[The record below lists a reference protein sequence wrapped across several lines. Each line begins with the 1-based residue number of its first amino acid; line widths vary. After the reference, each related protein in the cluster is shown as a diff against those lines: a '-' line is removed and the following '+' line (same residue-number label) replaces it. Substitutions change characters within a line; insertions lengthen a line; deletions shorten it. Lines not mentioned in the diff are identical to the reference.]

1 MANSFISQH
10 ITMFIVIEGVDG
22 AGKKTQTELL
32 ANKLRDM
39 EKAVDTLSF
48 PMYGHRSA
56 TFVEKLLNGEFGRPH
71 DLDPYVASTMYM
83 LDRFAH
89 QPIIAKKLQVYD
101 YIISDRYTTSN
112 FIHRGAHYMEQG
124 DEGSMRDFF
133 SWLYDMEFQK
143 AKLPLPDKIFFLS
156 VGIKNIELNLQRK
169 AAEQQRDY
177 IDGDSHGK
185 LDVVEKD
192 LDYQK
197 YSLLVGKEVLP
208 GYFDNYIVID
218 CEDDSGKLL
227 TPQAIHQKILA
238 KVLE

>member
-1 MANSFISQH
+1 
-10 ITMFIVIEGVDG
+10 MFIVIEWVDG

-32 ANKLRDM
+32 TNKLKEM
-39 EKAVDTLSF
+39 EHAVDSLSF
-48 PMYGHRSA
+48 PMYGHWSA

-124 DEGSMRDFF
+124 DEGAMRDFF

-143 AKLPLPDKIFFLS
+143 AKLPIPDKIFFLS

-169 AAEQQRDY
+169 AAEQQRSY

-197 YSLLVGKEVLP
+197 YSLLVGKEILP

-218 CEDDSGKLL
+218 CEDETGRLL

-238 KVLE
+238 KVLEE

>member
-1 MANSFISQH
+1 
-10 ITMFIVIEGVDG
+10 MFIVIEWVDG
-22 AGKKTQTELL
+22 AWKKTQTELL
-32 ANKLRDM
+32 TNKLKEM
-39 EKAVDTLSF
+39 EKAVDSLSF
-48 PMYGHRSA
+48 PMYGHWSA

-89 QPIIAKKLQVYD
+89 QPTIVKKLQVYD
-101 YIISDRYTTSN
+101 YVISDRYTTSN

-124 DEGSMRDFF
+124 DEASMRDFF

-169 AAEQQRDY
+169 AAEQQRSY

-197 YSLLVGKEVLP
+197 YSLLVGKEILP

-218 CEDDSGKLL
+218 CEDDSGRLL

-238 KVLE
+238 KVLEA